1 MGSFSKYNIWIVTEE
16 EWKAD
21 GTYQDPSSIHFYQR
35 WRASVEK
42 ALSMIEGTQAGIAL
56 FSRIRL
62 GPAITIRPHP
72 IRVFGDPNAACKAHG
87 GPVREV
93 LSAERVRARMRK
105 DGFNSDQT
113 VNLKPITIGA
123 VVAIEPE
130 NLEKGNNCYKN
141 IRKLSAGHDFGSAP
155 DEVLYHELVH
165 AQRGAA
171 RIHDPSGLGSAL
183 SRYTN
188 MEEFLAVVLANVYIS
203 NKGSGGLRAGHNGHE
218 LLEKNLAGSVSFY
231 TSSPEVL
238 HIITR
243 FSKDDPSFYRFISD
257 VITGF
262 NPFWAHR
269 HKRAEIEKL
278 SLSLSAKN
286 ALAAGKAIADGFSAV
301 AKKVLGR

>member
-21 GTYQDPSSIHFYQR
+21 GVYQDPSTIHFYQR

-42 ALSMIEGTQAGIAL
+42 ALSMIEDTQAGMAL
-56 FSRIRL
+56 FLRIQQ

-72 IRVFGDPNAACKAHG
+72 NQVFGDPNAACRAHG
-87 GPVREV
+87 GPVHEV
-93 LSAERVRARMRK
+93 LSAERVRARLRK
-105 DGFNSDQT
+105 EGLNSDQT
-113 VNLKPITIGA
+113 VNVKPVTMGA
-123 VVAIEPE
+123 AVAIEPE

-171 RIHDPSGLGSAL
+171 RIHDPSRLGSDL

-203 NKGSGGLRAGHNGHE
+203 NKGKGGLRAGHNGHE
-218 LLEKNLAGSVSFY
+218 PLEKNLAGSVSFY
-231 TSSPEVL
+231 KSSPEVL
-238 HIITR
+238 AIITR
-243 FSKDDPSFYRFISD
+243 FSKDDPFFYQRISD
-257 VITGF
+257 VKTGF

-269 HKRAEIEKL
+269 YKRKEVEAL
-278 SLSLSAKN
+278 SL
-286 ALAAGKAIADGFSAV
+286 ALARKNLVPVAKALADEFSAI
-301 AKKVLGR
+301 AKKVLGI